1 MNGAC
6 SACDDNVQL
15 TGQQFR
21 GTSSGTPIPPEEM
34 LRMNTVVNVKVEF
47 RDLGSFSYQTTEAPP
62 EPKTEAA
69 ARPPY
74 TFPKPV
80 ASQEPDEIVCLPSL

>member
-1 MNGAC
+1 MNRAC
-6 SACDDNVQL
+6 SACGDNIQL
-15 TGQQFR
+15 TGQPFG
-21 GTSSGTPIPPEEM
+21 GTSSGKPIPPEEM

-47 RDLGSFSYQTTEAPP
+47 RELGSFSYQTTEAPP
-62 EPKTEAA
+62 EPKIEATV
-69 ARPPY
+69 RPPY